1 MEPMKPDEKTRIL
14 SENLDA
20 EPADLDEYERLL
32 SERFA
37 TDPDGPAST
46 EGASAF
52 AHREARLAEL
62 HGKLF
67 GQQVTAGRRGW

>member
-1 MEPMKPDEKTRIL
+1 MEPMKPDEKARIL
-14 SENLDA
+14 SENPDA

-37 TDPDGPAST
+37 SDPDVPA
-46 EGASAF
+46 AKDSAD
-52 AHREARLAEL
+52 REARLAEL

-67 GQQVTAGRRGW
+67 GQNVAAGRTGW